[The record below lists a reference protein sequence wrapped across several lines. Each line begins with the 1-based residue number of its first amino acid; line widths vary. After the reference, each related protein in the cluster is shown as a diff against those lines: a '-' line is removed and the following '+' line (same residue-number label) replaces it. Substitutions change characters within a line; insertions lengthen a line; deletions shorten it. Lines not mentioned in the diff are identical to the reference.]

1 MLRILGLVLLFSAN
15 MAFAEMRD
23 AQNYFFQPK
32 LGDFKAELD
41 TAKKAGKTGVLLM
54 FMMEDCPFCAR
65 MESTVLSQSEVQD
78 YYRKHFLIYEMDV
91 KGDSP
96 MVDFQ
101 GLATTEKAFALKQRA
116 RATPTFIFYDTQG
129 EVMTRFIGPTKD
141 AAEFLLLGR
150 YVVEAGYKQQ
160 PFSVYKTTAK

>member
-23 AQNYFFQPK
+23 AQSYFFQPK

-54 FMMEDCPFCAR
+54 FMMEECPFCAR
-65 MESTVLSQSEVQD
+65 MESTILSQPEVQD

-91 KGDSP
+91 KGDTS

-101 GLATTEKAFALKQRA
+101 GVATNEKAFALKQRA
-116 RATPTFIFYDTQG
+116 RATPTFIFFDTHG
-129 EVMTRFIGPTKD
+129 EAVTKFTGPTKD

-150 YVVEAGYKQQ
+150 YVVEGGYKQQ
-160 PFSVYKTTAK
+160 PFSAYKTTVK

>member
-41 TAKKAGKTGVLLM
+41 TAKKTGKTGVLLM
-54 FMMEDCPFCAR
+54 FMMEECPFCAR
-65 MESTVLSQSEVQD
+65 MESTILSQPEVQD

-91 KGDSP
+91 KGDTS
-96 MVDFQ
+96 MIDFQ
-101 GLATTEKAFALKQRA
+101 GVATTEKAFALKQRA
-116 RATPTFIFYDTQG
+116 RATPTFIFYDTHG
-129 EVMTRFIGPTKD
+129 ETVTKFIGPTKD
-141 AAEFLLLGR
+141 VAEFLLLGR
-150 YVVEAGYKQQ
+150 YVVEGGYKQQ
-160 PFSVYKTTAK
+160 PFSAYKTTAK